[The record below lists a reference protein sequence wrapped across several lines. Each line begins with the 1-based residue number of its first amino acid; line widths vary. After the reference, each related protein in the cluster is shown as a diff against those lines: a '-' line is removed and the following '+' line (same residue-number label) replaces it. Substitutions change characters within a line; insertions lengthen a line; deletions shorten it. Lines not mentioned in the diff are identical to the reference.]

1 MNNDI
6 ETQRALEFMRSMRGQ
21 YIISQALCLAIK
33 YFKTLPQI
41 QQEPSNMRDME
52 YLIEKIFPIYRMIE
66 NTEPEFERLRDQLL
80 QDHISSQSK
89 AG

>member
-1 MNNDI
+1 MNKEPDPLLFAN
-6 ETQRALEFMRSMRGQ
+6 SMRGK

-52 YLIEKIFPIYRMIE
+52 YLIDNLFPIYRAVESAEEKFGLLKKMH
-66 NTEPEFERLRDQLL
+66 EPE
-80 QDHISSQSK
+80 
-89 AG
+89 